1 MALNILTIASSP
13 LGERSVTR
21 KLTDKVV
28 RSLQA
33 AYPDSRLVTRD
44 LASEPL
50 PHIDGLFVASNFTRP
65 DERNEAFQ
73 AAIAASDKA
82 VDELIAADVIVIG
95 APMYNFGIPSSL
107 KAWIDHVVRMGRTF
121 GGGASGPEGLLL
133 NKKVI
138 VVSARGHVY
147 TEGPYTTWD
156 HQEPQLRTALGF
168 MGLTNVSVIRA
179 EGLQRG
185 AEASEAA
192 FKIADEQIVDAINS
206 VHELDSAKSSLAS

>member
-95 APMYNFGIPSSL
+95 APMYNFGIPSFL

>member
-21 KLTDKVV
+21 KLADKVIT
-28 RSLQA
+28 SLQA
-33 AYPDSRLVTRD
+33 AYPDSNLVTRD
-44 LASEPL
+44 LAAEPL

-73 AAIAASDKA
+73 TAIAASDKA

-121 GGGASGPEGLLL
+121 GGGAAGPEGLLL

-168 MGLTNVSVIRA
+168 MGLTNLSVIRA

-192 FKIADEQIVDAINS
+192 FKIADEQIVEAVNS
-206 VHELDSAKSSLAS
+206 VKELDSAKSSLAS

>member
-1 MALNILTIASSP
+1 MALTVLTIASSP
-13 LGERSVTR
+13 MGERSVTR

-28 RSLQA
+28 DSLKTTF
-33 AYPDSRLVTRD
+33 PDSHFVTRD
-44 LASEPL
+44 LVTAPL
-50 PHIDGLFVASNFTRP
+50 PHIDGLFVAGVFTRP
-65 DERNEAFQ
+65 EDRNEALQ
-73 AAIAASDKA
+73 AAVAASDKA

-121 GGGASGPEGLLL
+121 TNGASGPEGLLL

-147 TEGPYTTWD
+147 TAGPYTAWD

-168 MGLTNVSVIRA
+168 MGLSNISFIRA
-179 EGLQRG
+179 EGLQGG
-185 AEASEAA
+185 AEASEKA
-192 FKIADEQIVDAINS
+192 FTQADQQLSEAVNS
-206 VHELDSAKSSLAS
+206 VKELDSTKSSLAS

>member
-1 MALNILTIASSP
+1 M
-13 LGERSVTR
+13 GERSVTR
-21 KLTDKVV
+21 KLTNKIHEGIKT
-28 RSLQA
+28 
-33 AYPDSRLVTRD
+33 AYPDSSFLSRD
-44 LASEPL
+44 LAAVPL
-50 PHIDGLFVASNFTRP
+50 PHIDGLFVAGIFTRP
-65 DERNEAFQ
+65 EERNEALQ
-73 AAIAASDKA
+73 AAVAASDKA

-121 GGGASGPEGLLL
+121 TNGASGPEGLLKD
-133 NKKVI
+133 KKAI

-168 MGLTNVSVIRA
+168 IGLNNISFIRA

-192 FKIADEQIVDAINS
+192 FTLAEQQIADAVGS
-206 VHELDSAKSSLAS
+206 VAELAAAKSSVVL

>member
-21 KLTDKVV
+21 KLTNKVF

-33 AYPDSRLVTRD
+33 AYPNSRLVTRD

-65 DERNEAFQ
+65 DERNETFK

-82 VDELIAADVIVIG
+82 VDELVAADVIVIG

-107 KAWIDHVVRMGRTF
+107 KAWIDHVIRIGRTF
-121 GGGASGPEGLLL
+121 GNTASGPEGLLR

-147 TEGPYTTWD
+147 TEGPYTAWD

-168 MGLTNVSVIRA
+168 IGLNDISFIRA

-185 AEASEAA
+185 AEAAEAA
-192 FKIADEQIVDAINS
+192 FKQADAQISEAVS
-206 VHELDSAKSSLAS
+206 